1 MPAKGSIPGRAHARP
16 MAAPTTAKPSVPPA
30 TMPLKPPLGLPT
42 GSVRA
47 TLALILSGSLWY
59 VILQGGDPPQ
69 ILVESALLVV
79 AFYFGVRSTA
89 PVVPSKQAVVPAAP
103 KARQPLYLPR
113 GIVRTVLA
121 VGFLGVIAYVA
132 YRDGTMPAA
141 LVLILQVIL
150 SYVIGYG
157 ISRIVLRR
165 ARLGKELSRG
175 ARAARNAISLAAIGI
190 TAGAS
195 WAVVT
200 GQFDQVPEYLRNGL
214 AWTIAFYFGSRL
226 GP

>member
-1 MPAKGSIPGRAHARP
+1 
-16 MAAPTTAKPSVPPA
+16 MAAPVTAKPSVPPVQ
-30 TMPLKPPLGLPT
+30 TPLKPPLGLPA

-47 TLALILSGSLWY
+47 TLAIILSGSLWY
-59 VILQGGDPPQ
+59 VILRGGDPPQ
-69 ILVESALLVV
+69 ILVDSALLVV

-89 PVVPSKQAVVPAAP
+89 PVVPAARPVSVQGGP
-103 KARQPLYLPR
+103 KVRQPLYLPR

-132 YRDGTMPAA
+132 YRDGTMPQA
-141 LVLILQVIL
+141 LILILQVIV

-157 ISRIVLRR
+157 ISRVLLRR
-165 ARLGKELSRG
+165 ARLGKELGRG
-175 ARAARNAISLAAIGI
+175 ARVARNAISLAAIGI

-195 WAVVT
+195 WAIVA
-200 GQFDQVPEYLRNGL
+200 GQFDLVPEYLRNGL

>member
-1 MPAKGSIPGRAHARP
+1 MQA
-16 MAAPTTAKPSVPPA
+16 
-30 TMPLKPPLGLPT
+30 PLKPPLGLPT
-42 GSVRA
+42 GSIRA
-47 TLALILSGSLWY
+47 TLALILSVTLWY
-59 VILQGGDPPQ
+59 TILRGQTPEP
-69 ILVESALLVV
+69 ILVDAALLVV

-89 PVVPSKQAVVPAAP
+89 PVVPAVKPAAVPGAP

-113 GIVRTVLA
+113 GIVRSVLA

-132 YRDGTMPAA
+132 YRDGTMPEA

-150 SYVIGYG
+150 SYVVGYG
-157 ISRIVLRR
+157 ISRLLLRR
-165 ARLGKELSRG
+165 ARLGRELSRG
-175 ARAARNAISLAAIGI
+175 ARAARNAISLAAIGV

-195 WAVVT
+195 WAIVA
-200 GQFDQVPEYLRNGL
+200 GQFDLVPEYLRNGL